1 MDKISSNILFVC
13 YGNMCRSPMA
23 EGLAKTILD
32 GKADVESAGI
42 SPCINR
48 ATAEAI
54 DVMQKEFGI
63 DISGHRPRSVTDIEL
78 DRFDSI
84 IALDSYVYA
93 RLKEDHRIDSGR
105 LIQWDIDDPY
115 GASIDVYR
123 ECVFNIRRSVQKLRL
138 VI

>member
-1 MDKISSNILFVC
+1 
-13 YGNMCRSPMA
+13 MA

-42 SPCINR
+42 SPCRDR

-54 DVMQKEFGI
+54 ELMQKEFSI

-78 DRFDSI
+78 DHFDSI
-84 IALDSYVYA
+84 IALDSYVYS

-123 ECVFNIRRSVQKLRL
+123 ECAFNIRRSVQKLRL

>member
-1 MDKISSNILFVC
+1 
-13 YGNMCRSPMA
+13 MA
-23 EGLAKTILD
+23 EGPARTILD
-32 GKADVESAGI
+32 GRTHVESAGT
-42 SPCINR
+42 SPSRGR
-48 ATAEAI
+48 ATCEAI
-54 DVMQKEFGI
+54 ELMQKGFSI

-84 IALDSYVYA
+84 IALDSYVYG

-115 GASIDVYR
+115 GASIDAYR
-123 ECVFNIRRSVQKLRL
+123 ECAFNIRRSVQKLRL